1 MSIESQYLRTP
12 AWPHDIDGI
21 DAGCTL
27 IHPSAANG
35 KTSLEEVMEGLNL
48 AKEQIV
54 TLNQVH
60 KARVLTTDEGGHFN
74 GYDAVVTSKKGLCI
88 TIKIADCAAVLFID
102 PVRWIIGAAHAGWR
116 GAAAG
121 IVPETVAA
129 MKKLGANPLH
139 MNVYLSP
146 CISVKAFE
154 VGEEVASSFPE
165 NVVYR
170 ENRSKKPRIDLKAFL
185 KQQCTELGIPPK
197 KVAVD
202 PLCTVEDDRCY
213 SFRRQGVD
221 AGRMIA
227 FLRMAL

>member
-1 MSIESQYLRTP
+1 MPIDSRYLRTP
-12 AWPHDIDGI
+12 AWAHDIDGI
-21 DAGCTL
+21 DAGCAL
-27 IHPSAANG
+27 IHPSAMTG
-35 KTSLEEVMEGLNL
+35 KTTLEEIMQGLNL
-48 AKEQIV
+48 TKEHVV
-54 TLNQVH
+54 TLKQVH
-60 KARVLTTDEGGHFN
+60 KARVLTTDEGGHFD

-102 PVRWIIGAAHAGWR
+102 PVQHVIGAAHAGWR
-116 GAAAG
+116 GAVAG

-154 VGEEVASSFPE
+154 VGEEVASSFPD

-170 ENRSKKPRIDLKAFL
+170 ENQSKKPHIDLKAFL